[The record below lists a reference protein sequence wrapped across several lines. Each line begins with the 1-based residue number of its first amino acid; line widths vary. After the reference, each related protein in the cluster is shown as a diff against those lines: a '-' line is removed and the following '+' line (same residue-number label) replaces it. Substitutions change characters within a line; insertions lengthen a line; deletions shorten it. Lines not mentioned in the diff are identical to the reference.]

1 MATDFSSRASM
12 DNAWNKHGSENGKP
26 RVERKLNTL
35 QESQRKTE
43 GPGATAFYAKKN
55 RFVVP
60 EDTHKNYDF
69 VNDGQGGFREAMS
82 VDEALDYGEY
92 RVNRVKSK
100 LADSNTTWITSVFHL
115 PYDLCEEIP
124 NYYPRLDDN
133 GKQMINPDG
142 SPAMRSRWV
151 IAEGKEDEARR
162 YFEEIL
168 KFFGDW
174 VLAGGQAGIHGGSIN
189 LDESRP
195 HMQII
200 SDQFEEDERSK
211 DPDALK
217 NGFSLAMG
225 RHPRKSRRVPKFDKR
240 TGEPIMLPDGTQKM
254 GPEDA
259 SEKAERHHRELKQ
272 HMLDAGFN
280 IESERDAKRHNRRLD
295 NHDFQSLRDRE
306 AITDE
311 RTAAAEEAAIDAEV
325 ARYEIEGREEDA
337 LLAQAEAAET
347 TEWLTDAW
355 VEAEEPALR
364 DRAEEEGY
372 EVGQEEARRRYRAAK
387 KKGWQ
392 DGRDQAKEQYTEAV
406 EKGREFRD
414 KKKAELDTARKKITQ
429 VKADAVT
436 KAVAT
441 WEADELPT
449 LRQTA
454 REETETAVKAEMQPD
469 LDAAA
474 TDRQEAAETLSAA
487 REQRAALRRREA
499 EVEAEKLEVTR
510 VKTQWQESSDTLSE
524 KLREL
529 SETVGG
535 ARSTYRTLQEMGRAL
550 PSDQQRKF
558 DELTRRRFV
567 ESGAALRDHH
577 ETGNRLADDVGAARA
592 QRPDE
597 GREGRQKEL

>member
-1 MATDFSSRASM
+1 M
-12 DNAWNKHGSENGKP
+12 DNAWNKHGSENGKT
-26 RVERKLNTL
+26 RTERKLNTL

-82 VDEALDYGEY
+82 VDETLDYGEY

-142 SPAMRSRWV
+142 TPAMRSRWV
-151 IAEGKEDEARR
+151 IAEGKEEEARR

-168 KFFGDW
+168 KFFGDR
-174 VLAGGQAGIHGGSIN
+174 VLAGGQAAIHGGSIN

-195 HMQII
+195 HLQII
-200 SDQFEEDERSK
+200 SDQFEADERSK

-240 TGEPIMLPDGTQKM
+240 TGEPIMLPDGTQKH

-311 RTAAAEEAAIDAEV
+311 RTAAAEEATVDAEL

-337 LLAQAEAAET
+337 LLDKAEAAET
-347 TEWLTDAW
+347 SQWLTDAW
-355 VEAEEPALR
+355 VEQEEPELR
-364 DRAEEEGY
+364 ERAESEGY
-372 EVGQEEARRRYRAAK
+372 DAGKTEGREEWGRRYQAARK
-387 KKGWQ
+387 RGWEKGTE
-392 DGRDQAKEQYTEAV
+392 QARERYSEAV
-406 EKGREFRD
+406 EKGNAYRD
-414 KKKAELDTARKKITQ
+414 KKKSELDAARKKIKS

-436 KAVAT
+436 KAVAA

-449 LRQTA
+449 LRQKS
-454 REETETAVKAEMQPD
+454 REEEKAAVRAEMQPEI
-469 LDAAA
+469 DAAA
-474 TDRQEAAETLSAA
+474 TDRETAAEELSAV
-487 REQRAALRRREA
+487 RERQLVLRRREA
-499 EVEAEKLEVTR
+499 EFEAEKLDLARLKE
-510 VKTQWQESSDTLSE
+510 QWQESSDALSE
-524 KLREL
+524 KFKEL
-529 SETVGG
+529 SKAVGG
-535 ARSTYRTLQEMGRAL
+535 GQAAYRTLQEMGKAL
-550 PSDQQRKF
+550 PTEQ
-558 DELTRRRFV
+558 RRRFDEV
-567 ESGAALRDHH
+567 TRSRFLRSGAALRDHH
-577 ETGNRLADDVGAARA
+577 QTGNRLADEVREARS

-597 GREGRQKEL
+597 GREGHQKEL